1 MPLSDYD
8 KEKAYRETYELL
20 LLTYRRVKNITPDVM
35 GKSLGE
41 LKQLLSKVLSR
52 IYQMNMCFN
61 KSEQVKRA
69 KHDIENVKKQFD
81 MLHNTKSIDDELYA
95 DVMNRAK
102 SISSELDDILKTTSN
117 KT

>member
-20 LLTYRRVKNITPDVM
+20 LLTYRRVKNIAPDVM

-52 IYQMNMCFN
+52 IYQMNVCFN

-69 KHDIENVKKQFD
+69 KHDIE
-81 MLHNTKSIDDELYA
+81 MIHNTKSIDDKLYA